1 MSDLGSLQICY
12 SVWLSCPVGLLSV
25 GRGAV
30 SNSFTGFWGPTP
42 HTGLPSPVLIHG
54 EVLLQLN
61 KCACFADSNE
71 TSALS

>member
-30 SNSFTGFWGPTP
+30 SKSFTGFWGPTP
-42 HTGLPSPVLIHG
+42 HTGLIHG